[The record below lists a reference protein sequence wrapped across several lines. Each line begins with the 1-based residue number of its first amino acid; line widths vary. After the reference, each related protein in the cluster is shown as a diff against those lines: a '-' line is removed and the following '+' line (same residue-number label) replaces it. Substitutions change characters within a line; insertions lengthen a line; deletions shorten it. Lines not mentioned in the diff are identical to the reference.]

1 MSLWWCSSCKTLTG
15 PDQYICS
22 RCGNTLFYAAPSL
35 YGEVG
40 EGATTGIATEIATPC
55 RGAQLLQSPDRPTLC
70 WCRRLQDAGA
80 RADVKCEMC
89 IRRALTEIYTLLHV
103 TNQEDARK
111 QLLVLTDR
119 WDE

>member
-55 RGAQLLQSPDRPTLC
+55 R
-70 WCRRLQDAGA
+70 
-80 RADVKCEMC
+80 
-89 IRRALTEIYTLLHV
+89 ALTEIYTLLHV